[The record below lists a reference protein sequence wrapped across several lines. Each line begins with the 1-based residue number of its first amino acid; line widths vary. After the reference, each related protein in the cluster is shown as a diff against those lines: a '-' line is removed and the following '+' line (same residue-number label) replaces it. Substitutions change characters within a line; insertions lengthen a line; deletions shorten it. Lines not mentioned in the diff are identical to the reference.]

1 MYDTH
6 SSQTPRSSRT
16 LPVRAAALFFILLFT
31 AASVKAAPFPA
42 RIGAKTYTGKHGIIG
57 LVSVND
63 QPVATLHTSAGGIGP
78 VARAL
83 GVKQRLVDL
92 TEAGLSAGEVT
103 AVSLGRQGWIVTGRG
118 QELLSATPQ
127 EARAQHQTARH
138 LAQLWAASLKR
149 LLAEPALSASPRQFV
164 LPFGSVQTV
173 LIGGAARAED
183 ISVSGGDSRVITT
196 SYDAAHR
203 QLVVCGIGAG
213 TAQVDV
219 HAGDSVL
226 PIGISVRK
234 YAAFVAPQVTVRV
247 TGLPTAPSGL
257 VQTAL
262 YVGLKLALNATPG
275 AQVRL
280 LQTPKAAVS
289 LPPGRSLTRRVE
301 VRVAGTDL
309 LPVIAA
315 PRITVINQPLPAT
328 PAFALYYSNNPEQV
342 HGSIKLFTAPL
353 SPGRP
358 IRLDYH
364 HQNSSGQ
371 PLIFHSDVVNA
382 GDKTVFVYL
391 MDGVAQP
398 EVDTVAIG
406 QKAGA
411 AFLKALDS
419 GTGLVLQVP
428 PHSRVPLAVQAFAPL
443 LTVSGILEVQQI
455 GGPDRTLSLT
465 VAADDD
471 RETLAS
477 SPLNLAEAVA
487 QTPGDKSRLVSA
499 PAASLTPGAIQGT
512 SPYVFGA
519 PRVSLL
525 SSYTVGGKWA
535 YLRLGNA
542 ESLRNA
548 AGTQTLW
555 GNYGVSYFITLH
567 LSNPTAQPRIV
578 SVLFSPEAGLAAG
591 VFEVPGRPLLQ
602 FAPMPPP
609 AEEEV
614 TRVRLQPG
622 EDRTISVRTLL
633 LNGSAYPAS
642 LVVHAL

>member
-1 MYDTH
+1 MYV
-6 SSQTPRSSRT
+6 TPLFRT
-16 LPVRAAALFFILLFT
+16 PLVRATAIFLVVLFTRAAAN
-31 AASVKAAPFPA
+31 AAPFPA
-42 RIGAKTYTGKHGIIG
+42 RVSAKTYAGKHGIVG

-63 QPVATLHTSAGGIGP
+63 QPAATLHTTGGGLGP
-78 VARAL
+78 AARAL
-83 GVKQRLVDL
+83 GVKQRLMDL
-92 TEAGLSAGEVT
+92 TAAGLSAGEVA
-103 AVSLGRQGWIVTGRG
+103 AVSQGRQGWVVTGRG
-118 QELLSATPQ
+118 QTLLSATPQ

-138 LAQLWAASLKR
+138 LAQIWAASLKR
-149 LLAEPALSASPRQFV
+149 LLAEPALSASPQEFV

-173 LIGGAARAED
+173 QIGGAARAED
-183 ISVSGGDSRVITT
+183 ISVSGGDSHVITT
-196 SYDAAHR
+196 SYDAVHR
-203 QLVVCGIGAG
+203 RLVVHGVGAG

-219 HAGDSVL
+219 HAAGSVL
-226 PIGISVRK
+226 PIGIAVRK
-234 YAAFVAPQVTVRV
+234 YAAFVVPQVTVRV
-247 TGLPTAPSGL
+247 TGQPSAPAGL

-280 LQTPKAAVS
+280 LQTPKAALS
-289 LPPGRSLTRRVE
+289 LPPDRSLTRRVE
-301 VRVAGTDL
+301 VRVAGADL

-315 PRITVINQPLPAT
+315 PLITVVNQPLPGV
-328 PAFALYYSNNPEQV
+328 PASSLYYSNNPEQV

-353 SPGRP
+353 SPGRA

-364 HQNSSGQ
+364 HQNSSGK

-382 GDKTVFVYL
+382 GDKTVSVYL

-406 QKAGA
+406 QKAGV

-428 PHSRVPLAVQAFAPL
+428 PHSRVPLVVQSFAPL

-455 GGPDRTLSLT
+455 GGPDGALSLT

-487 QTPGDKSRLVSA
+487 QTSGEKSRLVSA
-499 PAASLTPGAIQGT
+499 PAASLTPGATQGT

-519 PRVSLL
+519 PRVSLN
-525 SSYTVGGKWA
+525 SSYAVGGKWA

-542 ESLRNA
+542 EALRNA

-555 GNYGVSYFITLH
+555 GNYGVSYFISLH
-567 LSNPTAQPRIV
+567 LTNPTAQPRTV

-591 VFEVPGRPLLQ
+591 VFEVPGQPLLQ
-602 FAPMPPP
+602 FPPMPPP

-614 TRVRLQPG
+614 TRMRLQPG
-622 EDRTISVRTLL
+622 ENRTISVRTLL

>member
-1 MYDTH
+1 MYV
-6 SSQTPRSSRT
+6 TPFSGRA
-16 LPVRAAALFFILLFT
+16 PVRIAAIFLVLLSVGS
-31 AASVKAAPFPA
+31 AADAAPFPA
-42 RIGAKTYTGKHGIIG
+42 RVSAKTSVGKHGIVG

-63 QPVATLHTSAGGIGP
+63 QPVATLHTSAGGSGP
-78 VARAL
+78 AARAL
-83 GVKQRLVDL
+83 GVKLRLVDL
-92 TEAGLSAGEVT
+92 TAAGLSAGEVA
-103 AVSLGRQGWIVTGRG
+103 AVSLGRQGWAVTGRG
-118 QELLSATPQ
+118 QELLAATPH
-127 EARAQHQTARH
+127 EARAQHQTTRH
-138 LAQLWAASLKR
+138 LAQLWAANLKR
-149 LLAEPALSASPRQFV
+149 LLAEPALSASPREFV
-164 LPFGSVQTV
+164 LPFGSIQTV
-173 LIGGAARAED
+173 RIGGAARAED
-183 ISVSGGDSRVITT
+183 ILVSGGDSRVITS
-196 SYDAAHR
+196 SYDATHR
-203 QLVVCGIGAG
+203 LLLVRGIGAG
-213 TAQVDV
+213 TAEIDV
-219 HAGDSVL
+219 HAGESVL
-226 PIGISVRK
+226 PISIAVRK

-247 TGLPTAPSGL
+247 TGQPSAPSGL

-280 LQTPKAAVS
+280 LQTPKVAAS
-289 LPPGRSLTRRVE
+289 LAPGRSLTRRVE

-315 PRITVINQPLPAT
+315 PLITVVNQPLPAT

-342 HGSIKLFTAPL
+342 HSSIKLFTAPL
-353 SPGRP
+353 TPGHP

-364 HQNSSGQ
+364 HQNSSGK

-382 GDKTVFVYL
+382 GDKSVSVYL
-391 MDGVAQP
+391 IDGVAQP

-419 GTGLVLQVP
+419 GIGLVLQVP
-428 PHSRVPLAVQAFAPL
+428 PHSRVPLVVQAFAPL

-455 GGPDRTLSLT
+455 GGPDGALSLT

-487 QTPGDKSRLVSA
+487 QTSGEKSRLVSA
-499 PAASLTPGAIQGT
+499 PAASLTPGAAQGT

-519 PRVSLL
+519 PRVSLH
-525 SSYTVGGKWA
+525 SSYAVGGKWA

-548 AGTQTLW
+548 TGTQTLW
-555 GNYGVSYFITLH
+555 GNYGVSYLISLH
-567 LSNPTAQPRIV
+567 LTNPTAQPRTV

-614 TRVRLQPG
+614 MRVRLQPG
-622 EDRTISVRTLL
+622 ENRTLSIRTLL

>member
-1 MYDTH
+1 MYDTYLF
-6 SSQTPRSSRT
+6 RT
-16 LPVRAAALFFILLFT
+16 LPVQATALFFILLFT
-31 AASVKAAPFPA
+31 GSAADAAPFPA
-42 RIGAKTYTGKHGIIG
+42 RVSAKTYAGKHGIVG
-57 LVSVND
+57 LISVND
-63 QPVATLHTSAGGIGP
+63 QPLATLHTSAGGVGP
-78 VARAL
+78 AARAL
-83 GVKQRLVDL
+83 GVKQRLMDQ
-92 TEAGLSAGEVT
+92 TSAGLSAGEVA
-103 AVSLGRQGWIVTGRG
+103 AVSLGHQGWAVTGRG

-127 EARAQHQTARH
+127 EARAQHQTARR
-138 LAQLWAASLKR
+138 LAQLWAANLKR
-149 LLAEPALSASPRQFV
+149 LLAEPALSASPQQFV
-164 LPFGSVQTV
+164 LPFGSAQTV
-173 LIGGAARAED
+173 RIGGAARAED
-183 ISVSGGDSRVITT
+183 ITVSGGDSHVLTM

-203 QLVVCGIGAG
+203 QLVVHGIGAG

-226 PIGISVRK
+226 PIGIAVHK

-247 TGLPTAPSGL
+247 TGQPLAPSGL

-280 LQTPKAAVS
+280 LQTPKAASS
-289 LPPGRSLTRRVE
+289 LTPGRSLTRKLE

-315 PRITVINQPLPAT
+315 PRITVINQPLPVI

-382 GDKTVFVYL
+382 GDKTVSVYL

-398 EVDTVAIG
+398 EVDTIAIG
-406 QKAGA
+406 QKVGV

-428 PHSRVPLAVQAFAPL
+428 PHSRVPLVVQAFAPL

-455 GGPDRTLSLT
+455 GGPDGALSLT

-487 QTPGDKSRLVSA
+487 QTPGEKSRLVSA
-499 PAASLTPGAIQGT
+499 PAAPLTPGVVQGT
-512 SPYVFGA
+512 SPYIFGA
-519 PRVSLL
+519 PRVLL
-525 SSYTVGGKWA
+525 HSSYAVGGKWSH
-535 YLRLGNA
+535 LRLGNA

-567 LSNPTAQPRIV
+567 LTNPTALTRTV
-578 SVLFSPEAGLAAG
+578 TVLFAPEAGLAAG
-591 VFEVPGRPLLQ
+591 VFEVPGHPLLQ

-614 TRVRLQPG
+614 MRVRLQPG
-622 EDRTISVRTLL
+622 ENKTVSVRTLL

>member
-1 MYDTH
+1 MD
-6 SSQTPRSSRT
+6 
-16 LPVRAAALFFILLFT
+16 
-31 AASVKAAPFPA
+31 AAPFPA
-42 RIGAKTYTGKHGIIG
+42 RVSAKTFNGKHGIVG

-63 QPVATLHTSAGGIGP
+63 QPLATLHTSAGGIGP
-78 VARAL
+78 AARAL
-83 GVKQRLVDL
+83 GVKQRLLDL
-92 TEAGLSAGEVT
+92 TAASLSAGEI
-103 AVSLGRQGWIVTGRG
+103 AVVPEGRQGWVVEGRG
-118 QELLSATPQ
+118 QELLTATPP
-127 EARAQHQTARH
+127 EARAQHQTARR
-138 LAQLWAASLKR
+138 LAQGWAASLKR
-149 LLAEPALSASPRQFV
+149 LLAEPALSASPQEFV

-173 LIGGAARAED
+173 RIGGAARAED
-183 ISVSGGDSRVITT
+183 ISVSGGDSRVVTM

-203 QLVVCGIGAG
+203 QLTVHGIGAG
-213 TAQVDV
+213 TAQIDV
-219 HAGDSVL
+219 HAGGSVL
-226 PIGISVRK
+226 PIGIAIRK

-247 TGLPTAPSGL
+247 TGQPSAPAGL

-280 LQTPKAAVS
+280 LQTPKVAAS
-289 LPPGRSLTRRVE
+289 LMPGGSLTRRVQ
-301 VRVAGTDL
+301 VRVAGPDL
-309 LPVIAA
+309 LPVVAA

-382 GDKTVFVYL
+382 GDKTVSVYL

-398 EVDTVAIG
+398 EVDTVSIG
-406 QKAGA
+406 QKAGV

-428 PHSRVPLAVQAFAPL
+428 PHSRVPLVVQAFRPL

-455 GGPDRTLSLT
+455 GGPDGALSLT

-471 RETLAS
+471 RETLTS

-487 QTPGDKSRLVSA
+487 QTAGEKSRLVSA
-499 PAASLTPGAIQGT
+499 PAASLTPGQAQKT

-519 PRVSLL
+519 PRVSLN
-525 SSYTVGGKWA
+525 SAYAVGGQWA

-555 GNYGVSYFITLH
+555 GNYGVSYFITLKVT
-567 LSNPTAQPRIV
+567 NPTPQPRVV

-591 VFEVPGRPLLQ
+591 VFEVPGQSLLQ

-622 EDRTISVRTLL
+622 ESRTISVRTLL